1 MLKTAN
7 SIILGNP
14 FFVKHDISILPAKN
28 ILQVDDLTINE
39 IKPQN
44 EPRRVVRFKKI
55 PFYTSK
61 KQTIAVGEKIMIQC
75 NLAKN
80 TDDLESV
87 SGVVTPNET
96 LEQELDIA
104 FTSSLS
110 TVGKGNVIM
119 ISALNITDHDITIQ
133 QRTEVGKF
141 SVLTPEQAEKL
152 IQIDPQLI
160 ALARLK
166 NSDATIAEIN
176 QVIEDE
182 TRRGKSQPSRPNPE
196 YHKLWFPTPETCED
210 QKHSH
215 HYRDKFMTKF

>member
-1 MLKTAN
+1 
-7 SIILGNP
+7 
-14 FFVKHDISILPAKN
+14 
-28 ILQVDDLTINE
+28 
-39 IKPQN
+39 
-44 EPRRVVRFKKI
+44 
-55 PFYTSK
+55 
-61 KQTIAVGEKIMIQC
+61 MIQC
-75 NLAKN
+75 TIANDTN
-80 TDDLESV
+80 DLESV

-133 QRTEVGKF
+133 LRTEVGIF

-166 NSDATIAEIN
+166 NPDATIAEIN
-176 QVIEDE
+176 QLIEDE
-182 TRRGKSQPSRPNPE
+182 TRRGKSQPSRPPPE
-196 YHKLWFPTPETCED
+196 YHKLWFPTPETCEEPETFTPQQRQIYD
-210 QKHSH
+210 EILKFQQMD
-215 HYRDKFMTKF
+215 RIDAINNPTDKETFSSKFQWHDSVLQAEQREFLQSIDSMLATTQN

>member
-44 EPRRVVRFKKI
+44 ETRRVVRFKKI

-160 ALARLK
+160 A
-166 NSDATIAEIN
+166 
-176 QVIEDE
+176 
-182 TRRGKSQPSRPNPE
+182 
-196 YHKLWFPTPETCED
+196 
-210 QKHSH
+210 
-215 HYRDKFMTKF
+215 